1 MPTTEGETRPGPAQT
16 SGEVRHSAGRTVG
29 RMVPLASIEPDPDQ
43 PRRDLGNLD
52 GLTASIRDRGVLEP
66 ILARPVDQPGPGGAT
81 TPRRYRIISGERR
94 FRAARQAGLAEIPLI
109 EMDVS
114 ARDAFEIALV
124 ENLQRADLTP
134 FEEAEGLRTLVE
146 RQGSTHERA
155 AAAGKEAVELE
166 LGPGAFADYAGDFWR
181 ILPTRP
187 YMRAVAGLSDLM
199 WDMGEREESIA
210 LIREMLRLNP
220 NDNQGMRSYLISKLF
235 ALDDLSEVENLLEI
249 YREPDFAEWHW
260 NMALLTFRREGDSAD
275 AASILDQAIEVNP
288 FVPKLLTGATPV
300 PVSMPPQ
307 YSLGSPEEAISYAFL
322 NGKNWSDTK
331 GALTWVA
338 RKTKGK

>member
-1 MPTTEGETRPGPAQT
+1 MATGKNSKNRAKKRPQKKRMSEKSVETAAVSGKSSGPGADTVPVLPDLRLIE
-16 SGEVRHSAGRTVG
+16 SGMS
-29 RMVPLASIEPDPDQ
+29 Q
-43 PRRDLGNLD
+43 PRSK
-52 GLTASIRDRGVLEP
+52 AS
-66 ILARPVDQPGPGGAT
+66 
-81 TPRRYRIISGERR
+81 
-94 FRAARQAGLAEIPLI
+94 
-109 EMDVS
+109 S
-114 ARDAFEIALV
+114 ARKGAASAADRLALLSRAQDIMYDAWECGDMRERIAMAKKALAVSDLCADAWVDVAYETSDIV
-124 ENLQRADLTP
+124 EARELY
-134 FEEAEGLRTLVE
+134 
-146 RQGSTHERA
+146 ERA

-166 LGPGAFADYAGDFWR
+166 LGPDAFTDYAGNFWR

-187 YMRAVAGLSDLM
+187 YMRAVSGLSDLM

-220 NDNQGMRSYLISKLF
+220 NDNQGMRSYLISKMF
-235 ALDDLSEVENLLEI
+235 ALDDLSEVEDLLET

-260 NMALLTFRREGDSAD
+260 NMALLTFRREGDSAG

-288 FVPKLLTGATPV
+288 FVPKLLTGTT

-307 YSLGSPEEAISYAFL
+307 YSLGSPEEALSYAFL

-331 GALTWVA
+331 GALIWVA

>member
-1 MPTTEGETRPGPAQT
+1 MATGKNRRNRAKKKPREKRMSAK
-16 SGEVRHSAGRTVG
+16 SAGTATVSG
-29 RMVPLASIEPDPDQ
+29 KSSRYGADTVPVPP
-43 PRRDLGNLD
+43 
-52 GLTASIRDRGVLEP
+52 GLR
-66 ILARPVDQPGPGGAT
+66 
-81 TPRRYRIISGERR
+81 
-94 FRAARQAGLAEIPLI
+94 LI
-109 EMDVS
+109 EAGMSQTRSKASS
-114 ARDAFEIALV
+114 ARKGAASAADRLALLRRAQDIMYDAWESGDMRERIAMAKKALAVSDLCADAWIDVAYETSDIV
-124 ENLQRADLTP
+124 EARELY
-134 FEEAEGLRTLVE
+134 
-146 RQGSTHERA
+146 ERA